1 MQSQQLPQIFFA
13 LFPLAF
19 VALWCFVVVLLSLV
33 GGWRRLA
40 LTYATDQPP
49 RGTAFRWQSGT
60 IGFVQYRNCLNI
72 YVANEGLYFSTV
84 WLFRLGHKTLLIP
97 WSAINDVQQQNIFWY
112 AITRFRIGMPPIATM
127 RIPTK
132 VFEAR
137 RTTA

>member
-1 MQSQQLPQIFFA
+1 MQPQQLPVFLFA
-13 LFPLAF
+13 LFPLVF
-19 VALWCFVVVLLSLV
+19 VALWCFVCLLLSFV

-40 LTYATDQPP
+40 LSYATDQPP
-49 RGTAFRWQSGT
+49 RGTPFRWQSGN

-72 YVANEGLYFSTV
+72 YVAEEGLYVAAV

-97 WSAINDVQQQNIFWY
+97 WSAINDVQQQQIFWY
-112 AITRFRIGMPPIATM
+112 AFTRFRVGTPPIATM

-137 RTTA
+137 RSTD

>member
-72 YVANEGLYFSTV
+72 YVANEGLYFSAV

-112 AITRFRIGMPPIATM
+112 AITRFRIGTPPIATM